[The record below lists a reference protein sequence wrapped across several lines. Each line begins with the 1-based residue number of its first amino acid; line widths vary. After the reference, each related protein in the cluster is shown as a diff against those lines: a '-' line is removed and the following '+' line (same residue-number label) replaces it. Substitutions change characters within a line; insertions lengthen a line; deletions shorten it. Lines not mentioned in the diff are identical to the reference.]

1 MSIDTLVDDIKGL
14 FSSEP
19 HEADALNVSAL
30 GEQIAQTVAARLAEK
45 ERPGTLRMSNLGKG
59 DRQIW
64 YEVKGGVTKE
74 ELGPETKIKFLF
86 GDIWESIMLFLAKE
100 AGHEVSHEQAEVEVG
115 GVVGHM
121 DAVIDG
127 VVVDVKTASKFAF
140 QKFDKGTLKDD
151 DAFGYYE
158 QLAGYS
164 EALGGI
170 DGAWLAVEKEQGK
183 MALLKADK
191 SELQALDIP
200 GRIEHV
206 KEVLAS
212 AEPPERCYEPVE
224 YGKSGNLALGVNCS
238 YCPFKKD
245 CWADAN
251 DGIGLRTFIYSK
263 GPVHMTEVVK
273 EPDVMEITF

>member
-1 MSIDTLVDDIKGL
+1 MSIDTLVPDILGL
-14 FSSEP
+14 FGTEP

-30 GEQIAQTVAARLAEK
+30 GEQIAATVAARLNEAP
-45 ERPGTLRMSNLGKG
+45 RPGTLRMSNLGKG

-64 YEVKGGVTKE
+64 YEVKGGIDKE

-100 AGHEVSHEQAEVEVG
+100 AGHEVSHEQAEVEID

-140 QKFDKGTLKDD
+140 QKFAKGTLKED

-158 QLAGYS
+158 QLAAYS
-164 EALGGI
+164 HALGGV

-183 MALLKADK
+183 LALLPADK
-191 SELQALDIP
+191 SEFESLDIP
-200 GRIEHV
+200 ARVAHL
-206 KEVLAS
+206 KEVLDGT
-212 AEPPERCYEPVE
+212 EPPERCYEPVE

-238 YCPFKKD
+238 YCPFKVG

-263 GPVHMTEVVK
+263 GPVHMTHVEK
-273 EPDVMEITF
+273 EPDVYEVTF

>member
-74 ELGPETKIKFLF
+74 ELSPETKIKFLF

-251 DGIGLRTFIYSK
+251 GGVGIRTFLYSK
-263 GPVHMTEVVK
+263 GPVHMVEVVK
-273 EPDVMEITF
+273 EPDVYELTF